1 MICKVSKVH
10 LKMSL
15 CVVQHFIVNNIS
27 NRFSQMKCKRH
38 DKKYEG
44 MQGRLDKLYGETE
57 VMETTIQAVET
68 RLYNV
73 KQEKMSGEM
82 CISFYYFLIS
92 CTIDLQIWRRRH

>member
-1 MICKVSKVH
+1 MIFKVSKVH

-27 NRFSQMKCKRH
+27 NRFSQMKCKRY

-44 MQGRLDKLYGETE
+44 MQVRLDKLYGETE

-73 KQEKMSGEM
+73 KQRKYLGIM

-92 CTIDLQIWRRRH
+92 CTIYLQIWRRRH

>member
-1 MICKVSKVH
+1 MIFKVSKVH

-44 MQGRLDKLYGETE
+44 MQGRLDKLYDETE

-73 KQEKMSGEM
+73 KQRKYLGIM

-92 CTIDLQIWRRRH
+92 CTIYLQIWRRRH